1 MTIQLEDYPI
11 DASKAN
17 KPDGLCTPVHGA
29 FNCRLEY
36 LYAPGTKCLDSYK
49 EKHMA
54 HTLHLPQAK
63 SHRLLSWGLASAFTA
78 LLLLSGCASTPKPPT
93 SALQAAEQAIA
104 SAERASVADYAAV
117 ELSTAR
123 DKLSAAHSAVQEQK
137 MILAQR
143 LAQQARADAEL
154 ASALAEVAKARVVNE
169 QMQKGTDTLKM
180 EMKRKTG
187 DQ

>member
-1 MTIQLEDYPI
+1 MPRFIQGETHGTHITFTTGKESSPVVLGLGLRIYSI
-11 DASKAN
+11 VAAQWLRLNTQTAN
-17 KPDGLCTPVHGA
+17 FCV
-29 FNCRLEY
+29 
-36 LYAPGTKCLDSYK
+36 
-49 EKHMA
+49 
-54 HTLHLPQAK
+54 
-63 SHRLLSWGLASAFTA
+63 
-78 LLLLSGCASTPKPPT
+78 
-93 SALQAAEQAIA
+93 QAAEQAIA